1 MIACAVVIPARWASS
16 RFPGKVVATLAGKP
30 LVLHACELA
39 SRAANVEQIIVAT
52 DDERVV
58 RLVQRAGYQAV
69 MTRHDHPSGTDR
81 VAEVMAESSASA
93 VIGLQA
99 DEPFLEPSDLD
110 LLAHTV
116 VHDEECRLATL
127 CSPLDGLRDFLD
139 PNVVKVV
146 LDSAGRALYFSRSPI
161 PYQRP
166 IGAGQ
171 LPSTP
176 EMLPPQGLC
185 RKHIGVYAW
194 QRDALLQFPSM
205 PPRRWNAAKAWSN
218 CARSKPDGRF
228 AYFLP
233 PVNRSASTLQKIY
246 TAPSSSGREGMPSD
260 DAP

>member
-39 SRAANVEQIIVAT
+39 SRATNVDQIIVAT

-58 RLVQRAGYQAV
+58 SLVQRAGYQAV
-69 MTRHDHPSGTDR
+69 MTRPDHPSGTDR
-81 VAEVMAESSASA
+81 VAEVMAESSAPA

-110 LLAHTV
+110 RLAQTV
-116 VHDEECRLATL
+116 LHDEECRLATL
-127 CSPLDGLRDFLD
+127 CSPLDGLREYLD

-146 LDSAGRALYFSRSPI
+146 LDSADRALYFSRSPI

-171 LPSTP
+171 LPATP
-176 EMLPPQGLC
+176 EKLPPQGLC

-205 PPRRWNAAKAWSN
+205 PPSPMERCEGLEQLRALEAGWTIRVLPAAGEPFGVDTPEDLHRAELKWARGNA
-218 CARSKPDGRF
+218 
-228 AYFLP
+228 
-233 PVNRSASTLQKIY
+233 V
-246 TAPSSSGREGMPSD
+246 
-260 DAP
+260 